1 MTHMIPAARRRASL
15 LAGIALLTGIA
26 ACSDFL
32 AAENPGALEEPD
44 VNNPAYVNLIA
55 NWPIAAFQDAQ
66 DDVTYWTGQFTDEI
80 WNREVFV
87 EEGEIDRRDMR
98 PEMSY
103 FGAFTYTP
111 MQRARFAGE
120 EAGRRLRTILGDTAS
135 RDLRVARAAAYA
147 GMSYIYLGEMMCE
160 TPIDLSAPKSSAEIF
175 ADAITRFQEA
185 ITVANA
191 NRAHLQ
197 TLPPST
203 AVTNAIAAADTI
215 RYLATV
221 GAARA
226 ALNRND
232 GTLVNT
238 LFTAI
243 PVPAAF
249 NFYAWYS
256 SNTTAQHHRV
266 YNRLQVGNSGTMLN
280 EAFFAKTGDPR
291 IPRIVS
297 TTATNGK
304 PLSPSSYTSWNNT
317 VAGAPFTADL
327 GHRIA
332 SGLEAQYIT
341 HELNPNTAAAI
352 AFINAR
358 RAAGLQGPSGLA
370 VTSTPAAIRAEIRE
384 QRSRDFYLDGHR
396 LGDLRRY
403 IEFYDINLFPQGPY
417 PGSTSGATYNAG
429 TTCWPIPT
437 AEINGNPNIP

>member
-1 MTHMIPAARRRASL
+1 MTHMIPAARRRARFLAGAAL
-15 LAGIALLTGIA
+15 LAGIA
-26 ACSDFL
+26 ACSDSFL
-32 AAENPGALEEPD
+32 AAENPGAIEEPD

-55 NWPIAAFQDAQ
+55 NWPIGAFQDAQ

-87 EEGEIDRRDMR
+87 EEAEIDRRDMR
-98 PEMSY
+98 PDMTY

-147 GMSYIYLGEMMCE
+147 AMSYVYLGEMLCE
-160 TPIDLSAPKSSAEIF
+160 TPIDLSAPKSSAQIF

-191 NRAHLQ
+191 NKAYLQ

-215 RYLATV
+215 RYFATV

-232 GTLVNT
+232 LTAVNS
-238 LFTAI
+238 LLTAI

-256 SNTTAQHHRV
+256 NNTTAQHHRV
-266 YNRLQVGNSGTMLN
+266 YNRLQVGSSGTMLN
-280 EAFFAKTGDPR
+280 EPFFAKTGDPR

-317 VAGAPFTADL
+317 VAGAVLTPDL

-341 HELNPNTAAAI
+341 HEANPNTPAAV
-352 AFINAR
+352 AFLDAR
-358 RAAGLQGPSGLA
+358 RAVGLQGPAGITAGNTAAVLA
-370 VTSTPAAIRAEIRE
+370 ELRE

-403 IEFYDINLFPQGPY
+403 LEFYNINLFPQGAY
-417 PGSTSGATYNAG
+417 PGSTSGAAYNANG
-429 TTCWPIPT
+429 TCWPLPT